1 MQSGC
6 YSAPPLNIHYLM
18 STKPG
23 SQGRGLNVMLFLW
36 QPAWCMARAL
46 HVFLTVNVHG
56 LPGTRMRD
64 CSFQLV
70 RIPPLSAF
78 WIGNAQLTHTGNASL
93 SSDLVYSA
101 LLKSCFDTFT
111 VFLPLSSFLW
121 HSFLLAQSALNN
133 WPSQNHHEVAL
144 SPHYQIRKLSH
155 YN

>member
-1 MQSGC
+1 MHHNINLLYLHIVLASFLWKKGLCNQAATQLLPSISITLCQLSQAARVEASMSC
-6 YSAPPLNIHYLM
+6 YSSNNLHDVWPGHYMFSL
-18 STKPG
+18 
-23 SQGRGLNVMLFLW
+23 QL
-36 QPAWCMARAL
+36 
-46 HVFLTVNVHG
+46 NVHG

-133 WPSQNHHEVAL
+133 
-144 SPHYQIRKLSH
+144 
-155 YN
+155 